1 MITRR
6 RIDPLQV
13 LRATV
18 GPMVLVSVYAVGV
31 VLYERETDTPLDLP
45 IAIPAMLGTAISILL
60 GFKTSAA
67 YDRWWEARKI
77 WGGIVNDSRTFG
89 RRVVS
94 FLRPTSEGEA
104 GEVRELAEDLLHR
117 HIFWVYATS
126 RFLRREPVLGE
137 GLELL
142 PEGEAAA
149 LEGSEHIPNELLDRQ
164 ARDLRGALGKGWLD
178 TYQHVALEDAL
189 TRLTDHLGRCE
200 RIKNTGFPAHYGYLA
215 SRILW
220 LFALLVPW
228 SLGRDLIWWTIPVTI
243 AVILTFWMIWVIGEA
258 LADPFEN
265 RPTDTPMTS
274 LAEAIE
280 RDVRQ
285 QLGEA
290 YTLPDHSQ
298 DGGVLM

>member
-1 MITRR
+1 
-6 RIDPLQV
+6 
-13 LRATV
+13 
-18 GPMVLVSVYAVGV
+18 MVLVSVYAVGV
-31 VLYERETDTPLDLP
+31 VWFEHETDTPLDLP

-89 RRVVS
+89 RQVVS
-94 FLRPTSEGEA
+94 FLRPASEEDPA
-104 GEVRELAEDLLHR
+104 VIQRLAEDLLHR
-117 HIFWVYATS
+117 HIFWVYALS
-126 RFLRREPVLGE
+126 RALRKEAVLQGN
-137 GLELL
+137 LELL
-142 PEGEAAA
+142 PEGEALA
-149 LEGSEHIPNELLDRQ
+149 LERSVNVPNELLDRQ
-164 ARDLRGALGKGWLD
+164 ARDLRGALDSGWLD
-178 TYQHVALEDAL
+178 TYQHVAIEGSL
-189 TRLTDHLGRCE
+189 TRLTDHMGRCE

-274 LAEAIE
+274 LAETIE
-280 RDVRQ
+280 RDVRH

-290 YTLPDHSQ
+290 YTLPDRSQ